1 MPLST
6 ATQRFLLDR
15 EIERNTNRSQIS
27 PRNMDDTLEISMSE
41 FKRLPKA
48 KRSTELPN
56 LPSHKYSISGKPL
69 NNTALNTSQ
78 NAVQNSLDVAEWTRK
93 ATEAEVAKQT
103 LENDY
108 SRVQVKNEELRS
120 QLETSMKKLSASEKL
135 ASEETEKRQFEQIQN
150 VNLRK
155 ELNKSS
161 SDLKKANADCQQLKD
176 SGVFAV
182 ESRKL
187 RQALE
192 QMDKEHERERKLL
205 VEEKRRAEFELASM
219 KRELSEGGPK
229 MAQKLRKLESEKK
242 SVEMEARVIEIEK
255 NTVSDGTKPNQ
266 TYFLVFSTRFH
277 STNFPPTK
285 HRPRNPYRRFR
296 ARTENRRG
304 NDIKN
309 DGARKSEN
317 C

>member
-27 PRNMDDTLEISMSE
+27 PRNMDDTLEISMSD

-56 LPSHKYSISGKPL
+56 LPSHKYTISGEPL
-69 NNTALNTSQ
+69 KTTQNSSHNGTNTSQ
-78 NAVQNSLDVAEWTRK
+78 NASRNTVQNSLDVAEWTRK

-120 QLETSMKKLSASEKL
+120 HLETTMKKLSASEKL

-161 SDLKKANADCQQLKD
+161 SDLKKAIADCQQLKD
-176 SGVFAV
+176 SGVFAI

-187 RQALE
+187 REALE
-192 QMDKEHERERKLL
+192 QMDKEHEKDRKLL
-205 VEEKRRAEFELASM
+205 VEEKRRAVFELETLR
-219 KRELSEGGPK
+219 RELSEGGPK
-229 MAQKLRKLESEKK
+229 AAQKLRKLESEKK
-242 SVEMEARVIEIEK
+242 SMEMEARVIEIEK
-255 NTVSDGTKPNQ
+255 NTVSEDHEI
-266 TYFLVFSTRFH
+266 LR
-277 STNFPPTK
+277 
-285 HRPRNPYRRFR
+285 
-296 ARTENRRG
+296 
-304 NDIKN
+304 
-309 DGARKSEN
+309 
-317 C
+317 